1 MCWAD
6 SGSCGEMPRAR
17 LDAVIRRA
25 IAQLRSKRPTSDP
38 YASTSLRLRNARA
51 TFAGAFVALV
61 FLALVP
67 SRDHGV
73 LIGVVLQALHVLP
86 FVCAAVGIVVI
97 YGITCP
103 RCSKR
108 FTFNGGWTEFWASRC
123 CWCGLEQ
130 WSSYSQEHNGE
141 SIEHVP
147 SRGSRELP
155 NNEMQRTKHD

>member
-1 MCWAD
+1 
-6 SGSCGEMPRAR
+6 MPRAR
-17 LDAVIRRA
+17 LDAVITRA
-25 IAQLRSKRPTSDP
+25 IAQLRAKPPASDP
-38 YASTSLRLRNARA
+38 YASTWFRLRNARA
-51 TFAGAFVALV
+51 TILGAFVVLG

-73 LIGVVLQALHVLP
+73 LVGFALQALHVLP
-86 FVCAAVGIVVI
+86 FVGAAVAIVVI

-130 WSSYSQEHNGE
+130 WSSYSQEQNGQRTE
-141 SIEHVP
+141 DVP
-147 SRGSRELP
+147 SQGIRELP
-155 NNEMQRTKHD
+155 NNEMQRTKHS